1 MYCEETA
8 RRNAREINDIWHG
21 LRYYCPACGRQ
32 VAVDPDNYGEVHHC
46 PDCEDEELE
55 EYEETPDDEDEAL
68 EEDNAENDAYA
79 SEQVSAE
86 DLDL

>member
-1 MYCEETA
+1 MPVEHVLTRGTAA
-8 RRNAREINDIWHG
+8 RRETETIDHVIQTE
-21 LRYYCPACGRQ
+21 L
-32 VAVDPDNYGEVHHC
+32 
-46 PDCEDEELE
+46 EELE